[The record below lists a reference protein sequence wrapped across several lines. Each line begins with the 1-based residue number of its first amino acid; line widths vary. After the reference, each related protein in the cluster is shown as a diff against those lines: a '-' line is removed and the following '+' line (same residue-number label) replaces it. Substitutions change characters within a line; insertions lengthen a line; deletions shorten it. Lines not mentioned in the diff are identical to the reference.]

1 MEENNKEQPTKKA
14 TPEDVMRYIKE
25 WDTGKAWIDKF
36 TRDFPD
42 LDSLA
47 DAVSLSNTK
56 NAPMVG
62 DVTLATSVRQ
72 IPRASIQ
79 QVPTFS
85 VEVNGTKI
93 SIPAYLCEFLVR
105 RMVFNQDTFG
115 KGILST
121 MQIGAESALT
131 HGFQADF
138 AHIGNIMNDFG
149 STMKLIHYN
158 DLVIE
163 PGVFDSNDS
172 SYFHIRTRVTKSKL
186 KKILKAAKNNPNTT
200 WDVAALKELVAT
212 DPTSETLSQYLSAP
226 RDAAGDDMS
235 SDTYDIITR
244 YEVGP
249 YGDVCVYALN
259 INKPLRSYKSK
270 SKFGYPRVS
279 LLVIDPAQLTPFG
292 VSRVR
297 LASPTANYAN
307 IYLQSTAKMLLMNAD
322 PPVFQ
327 KGQFTTPIRMKRGA
341 LWQSADPNAEA
352 KLQELSN
359 STLTQFENVLN
370 FVDNQ
375 IFAIMGVTKNSV
387 AGGQAANG
395 AYQNKIASGMEKSV
409 SDMATSQI
417 TNIVE
422 GHIRQYA
429 LTALD
434 MFISEQVGKTQL
446 IVDDKCKNA
455 INDLVESK
463 FVPEPN
469 LELDPT
475 GMTMTEYEPL
485 IGDDNV
491 IDITWESFYEGIK
504 TWTIDIDMSMGDNEL
519 EDKKRADMQDMLT
532 VMSQTADPNDPIA
545 ANRKRIMEDSLI
557 QQTSP
562 EIAKQTE
569 NAQTPMGQPAQM
581 SQPQQP
587 PMGQ

>member
-1 MEENNKEQPTKKA
+1 MDKKEEIQDRKA
-14 TPEDVMRYIKE
+14 TPEDVEQYIKE
-25 WDTGKAWIDKF
+25 WDKGKEWIDKF

-47 DAVSLSNTK
+47 DAVSLSSTK

-85 VEVNGTKI
+85 TEVNGTKL
-93 SIPAYLCEFLVR
+93 SIPAYICEFLVR

-115 KGILST
+115 RGILST

-158 DLVIE
+158 DIVIE

-172 SYFHIRTRVTKSKL
+172 AYFHIRTRVTKSKL
-186 KKILKAAKNNPNTT
+186 RKIRDAAKENPNTT
-200 WDVAALKELVAT
+200 WDVDALNELITAGP
-212 DPTSETLSQYLSAP
+212 DSETLSTYLSAP
-226 RDAAGDDMS
+226 RDAAGEDTA

-249 YGDVCVYALN
+249 FGEVCVYSLN

-327 KGQFTTPIRMKRGA
+327 RGQFTTPIRMKRGA

-359 STLTQFENVLN
+359 STLTQFQNVLD

-387 AGGQAANG
+387 AGGQASSG

-409 SDMATSQI
+409 SDMATTQI

-434 MFISEQVGKTQL
+434 IFISEQVGETQL

-455 INDLVESK
+455 VNDLM
-463 FVPEPN
+463 PE
-469 LELDPT
+469 T
-475 GMTMTEYEPL
+475 
-485 IGDDNV
+485 IGDDN
-491 IDITWESFYEGIK
+491 IIEISWEEFYEGIK
-504 TWTIDIDMSMGDNEL
+504 TWTIDIDMSMGDNDL
-519 EDKKRADMQDMLT
+519 EDKKRADLQDMLT
-532 VMSQTADPNDPIA
+532 VMSQTSDPADPIA
-545 ANRKRIMEDSLI
+545 AQRKRAMEDSLI

-562 EIAKQTE
+562 EISKQTE
-569 NAQTPMGQPAQM
+569 SMEQALPPAQM

-587 PMGQ
+587 PTSQ

>member
-1 MEENNKEQPTKKA
+1 MAYDDKETDEGKSKI
-14 TPEDVMRYIKE
+14 TSEDVRAYIKE
-25 WDTGKAWIDKF
+25 WDTGKAWIDGF
-36 TRDFPD
+36 TRDFPE

-79 QVPTFS
+79 QVPTMS
-85 VEVNGTKI
+85 VEVNGTKM
-93 SIPAYLCEFLVR
+93 SIPAYVCEFLVR

-158 DLVIE
+158 DIVIE
-163 PGVFDSNDS
+163 PGVFDTNDS
-172 SYFHIRTRVTKSKL
+172 SYFHVRTRATRRQL
-186 KKILKAAKNNPNTT
+186 KKILKAAKANPDTT
-200 WDVAALKELVAT
+200 WNVKALEELIKR
-212 DPTSETLSQYLSAP
+212 DPTSESLSQYLTAP
-226 RDAAGDDMS
+226 RDVAVGGQ
-235 SDTYDIITR
+235 DTYDIITR
-244 YEVGP
+244 YETGP
-249 YGDVCVYALN
+249 YGKVCVYALALDE
-259 INKPLRSYKSK
+259 PLRHDESN

-279 LLVIDPAQLTPFG
+279 FLVIDPAQLTPFG
-292 VSRVR
+292 ISRVR

-327 KGQFTTPIRMKRGA
+327 RGQFTTPIRMKRGA

-359 STLTQFENVLN
+359 STLTQFQQVLQ

-375 IFAIMGVTKNSV
+375 IYAIMGVTPGTVGGGNTSDNYSKTA
-387 AGGQAANG
+387 AGV
-395 AYQNKIASGMEKSV
+395 KMEQQTR
-409 SDMATSQI
+409 DMATTQV

-434 MFISEQVGKTQL
+434 LFVSEQVGQTPL

-455 INDLVESK
+455 INDLA
-463 FVPEPN
+463 PE
-469 LELDPT
+469 T
-475 GMTMTEYEPL
+475 
-485 IGDDNV
+485 IGDDN
-491 IDITWESFYEGIK
+491 IIEINWEDFYAGIH
-504 TWTIDIDMSMGDNEL
+504 TWTVDIDLSMADNEL
-519 EDKKRADMQDMLT
+519 EEKKRADLQDMHT
-532 VMSQTADPNDPIA
+532 VMSQTANPNDPA
-545 ANRKRIMEDSLI
+545 AAARTAVLEKELLQAS
-557 QQTSP
+557 SP

-569 NAQTPMGQPAQM
+569 KMEDAMGQPAMM
-581 SQPQQP
+581 SPGQPTAQP
-587 PMGQ
+587 PM